1 MLTRELFVV
10 NLSINNVYTF
20 ERGVIMQMTI
30 KKWGN
35 SLATRIPKTI
45 AESTDLHLDQLVDIE
60 VVNGKI
66 VITPIE
72 RKREYKLDELLS
84 QCKPGAMKIDENDR
98 EWLDEK
104 AVGREVW

>member
-1 MLTRELFVV
+1 
-10 NLSINNVYTF
+10 
-20 ERGVIMQMTI
+20 MQMTI

-35 SLATRIPKTI
+35 SLATRIPKAV

-66 VITPIE
+66 VITPIAS
-72 RKREYKLDELLS
+72 KREYKLDELLS
-84 QCKPGAMKIDENDR
+84 KCKRGAMKIDKKDR
-98 EWLDEK
+98 EWLDDE